1 MSQFDSNGTPP
12 TLDTIGNAMATPR
25 QSNRGAMR
33 AHVLGKMSQDSGG
46 YSSPGGAITETSG
59 GRYRVNDLNP
69 SNGIQNFGTSAS
81 KGEALKHLRA
91 IEYFKHH
98 GG

>member
-1 MSQFDSNGTPP
+1 
-12 TLDTIGNAMATPR
+12 MAFGKSDAR
-25 QSNRGAMR
+25 SHILGRMAQSHN
-33 AHVLGKMSQDSGG
+33 SGG
-46 YSSPGGAITETSG
+46 GGRAITETSG

-69 SNGIQNFGTSAS
+69 SNGIQNFGTSAT

-98 GG
+98 G